1 MDDAVIPFITVY
13 LAFTL
18 TVAMGAGLMALGVV
32 LGFRVKHPGLP
43 LKPSAQPEPVGDAGV
58 VEDELDAPAPMAQV
72 SPPVRGVYSG
82 SGLVDDD
89 MHELEDEFLALK
101 RANERAR
108 ESSGVVDASSTL
120 GL

>member
-1 MDDAVIPFITVY
+1 MGDSVIPFIVVY

-18 TVAMGAGLMALGVV
+18 TVATGAGLMALGVV

-43 LKPSAQPEPVGDAGV
+43 LKPSNQPEPVGDAGV
-58 VEDELDAPAPMAQV
+58 VEDEPDAPRPVAQAT
-72 SPPVRGVYSG
+72 SPVRGVYSG

-89 MHELEDEFLALK
+89 MHELEDEFLALR
-101 RANERAR
+101 RANERSRAN
-108 ESSGVVDASSTL
+108 SGVVDASSTL

>member
-1 MDDAVIPFITVY
+1 MGDSVIPFITVY

-32 LGFRVKHPGLP
+32 LGFRVKHPGVP
-43 LKPSAQPEPVGDAGV
+43 LKPDAQPEPVGDAGV
-58 VEDELDAPAPMAQV
+58 VEEDVPAPHVLPRAA
-72 SPPVRGVYSG
+72 SHGRGVYSG
-82 SGLVDDD
+82 SGLIDDD

-108 ESSGVVDASSTL
+108 ENSGVVDASSTL